1 MIWFLYIS
9 IFTLSCGLLYLAGE
23 MVVSGLMK
31 LSRFLGWKEFVVA
44 FIVMAL
50 AASLPN
56 LLVGI
61 TSALQGHPEL
71 SFGDVLGNNLAALT
85 IAVALAVFFSPKK
98 EIPADSRTV
107 QQTSRFTIIAAIL
120 PLILVLDGQLS
131 ASDGIILIGCFFA
144 YLLWLFARSE
154 RFRLPYE
161 KIIPC
166 QPQSLKYHLL
176 NILIIFGGVILVAI
190 AAQGI
195 VYSAVKIAE
204 LLGISLV
211 LIGILAVGIGNALPQ
226 IYFAV
231 SSAKKNETWL
241 ILGNLMG
248 SVTIPATLV
257 LGVVALIHPITI
269 PDISLVFI
277 SRIFMIVTALLFV
290 IFTYTGKKINRWE
303 SVILILLYFLFIILA
318 ILVS

>member
-1 MIWFLYIS
+1 MIWLFYIF
-9 IFTLSCGLLYLAGE
+9 IFVFSCGLLYLAGE

-31 LSRFLGWKEFVVA
+31 LSKFLGWKEFVVA

-107 QQTSRFTIIAAIL
+107 QQTSKFTIIAAIL
-120 PLILVLDGQLS
+120 PLILIFDGKLS
-131 ASDGIILIGCFFA
+131 GSDGLILIIFFFA
-144 YLLWLFARSE
+144 YLFWLFARSE

-161 KIIPC
+161 KLVPYEIMP
-166 QPQSLKYHLL
+166 LKYQLL
-176 NILIIFGGVILVAI
+176 NITTILAGIVLVAI

-204 LLGISLV
+204 LLGISLI

-226 IYFAV
+226 IYFAI

-257 LGVVALIHPITI
+257 LGVVALIHPITV
-269 PDISLVFI
+269 PDIGLVFI
-277 SRIFMIVTALLFV
+277 SRIFMVVAALLFV
-290 IFTYTGKKINRWE
+290 IFTYTGKKITYRE
-303 SVILILLYFLFIILA
+303 SMILISLYFFFIILA
-318 ILVS
+318 ILNA